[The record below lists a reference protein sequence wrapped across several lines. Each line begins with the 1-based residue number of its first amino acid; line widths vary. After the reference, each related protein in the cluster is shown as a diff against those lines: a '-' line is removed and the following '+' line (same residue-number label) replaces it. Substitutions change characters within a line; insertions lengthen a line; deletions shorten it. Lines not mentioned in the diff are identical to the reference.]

1 MHIHMNKFVRSWP
14 RANAFC
20 NDMPNK
26 AVYQIAFECSLCTA
40 GAKRCLGDS
49 MFGLVMLG
57 CSGWIPQL
65 PTTDFC
71 ELIDITPWQKDPKQ
85 LRAKWG
91 KESSWSRVH
100 SVGRS
105 QEMRRRRTLLPP
117 RIIYQQGDILSFS
130 FENDKMSPCWWSNSS
145 DFGLQMIKL
154 ERFWIAEGQTQTIL
168 DCRRSNSSDFGLQR
182 VKPKRFWVAEGQPQ
196 TILGCRGSNS
206 RDLGLQRVKLK
217 RFWVAEDQTRAILG
231 CRGSNSSDF
240 GLQKVKLKRFR
251 SWEIRY

>member
-26 AVYQIAFECSLCTA
+26 AVYQIAFECSFCTA

-154 ERFWIAEGQTQTIL
+154 ERFWIAEGQTHAIL
-168 DCRRSNSSDFGLQR
+168 DCRGSNSSDF
-182 VKPKRFWVAEGQPQ
+182 
-196 TILGCRGSNS
+196 
-206 RDLGLQRVKLK
+206 GLQRVKLK
-217 RFWVAEDQTRAILG
+217 RFWVAEGQTHVIWG
-231 CRGSNSSDF
+231 CS
-240 GLQKVKLKRFR
+240 VKTFPAASPSKWYSEPNVFPFLCIDTIFAHVLACCVLCYV
-251 SWEIRY
+251 EVFDCVLCVL